1 MINSFYRMSGL
12 LALMLAC
19 ATPAFA
25 NEAEDSL
32 IKKGAFYG
40 DIRYRYETVNQDGP
54 APVTKDATASTIR
67 ARLGFKT
74 GIYRD
79 FQALFETDLIGRLG
93 NENYNDGKNGKTQ
106 FPVIADPAT
115 AELNQFWLSWAGL
128 PQTNIKAGRQVINLD
143 NQRFIGSVGWRQNDQ
158 TFDAASIE
166 NKSIEN
172 LALSYTYART
182 VNRVFGHEHPQ
193 GDWDGNT
200 HLAHAVYAFAPWLN
214 VAGYGYWLDFDIA
227 PASSN
232 KTYGLRVNGDVP
244 VNDVWTFFYE
254 AEAARQR
261 DNGNNP
267 ASYSESYYHV
277 APGIKGRSWTFQ
289 LGYEELG
296 GDGANAFQTP
306 LATLHAF
313 NGWADKFLT
322 TPATGLEDA
331 YGKVSYKISGLNEW
345 LDDTTLTA
353 VYHDFSGD
361 SSADYGS
368 ELDLSIG
375 RSFELPNAGQP
386 FKAVDVLFKYAD
398 YEADDAPFTDTQKA
412 WIQVGIKF

>member
-1 MINSFYRMSGL
+1 M
-12 LALMLAC
+12 
-19 ATPAFA
+19 
-25 NEAEDSL
+25 
-32 IKKGAFYG
+32 
-40 DIRYRYETVNQDGP
+40 
-54 APVTKDATASTIR
+54 
-67 ARLGFKT
+67 
-74 GIYRD
+74 D
-79 FQALFETDLIGRLG
+79 FQALFETDLVGRLG
-93 NENYNDGKNGKTQ
+93 DEDYNDGKNGKTQ

-115 AELNQFWLSWAGL
+115 AELNQFWLSWTGL
-128 PQTNIKAGRQVINLD
+128 PQTTIKAGRQVINLD

-158 TFDAASIE
+158 TFNAAAIE

-172 LALSYTYART
+172 LALSYTYVRT

-200 HLAHAVYAFAPWLN
+200 HLAHAAYAFAPWLN

-232 KTYGLRVNGDVP
+232 MTYGLRLTGDVP
-244 VNDVWTFFYE
+244 LNDAWTFFYE
-254 AEAARQR
+254 AEGAKQY
-261 DNGNNP
+261 DHGNNP
-267 ASYSESYYHV
+267 TNYDENYYLL
-277 APGIKGRSWTFQ
+277 APGIKGHGLTLQAGFES
-289 LGYEELG
+289 LG
-296 GDGANAFQTP
+296 GDGTNAFQTP

-361 SSADYGS
+361 RSADYGS
-368 ELDLSIG
+368 ELDLSVG
-375 RSFELPNAGQP
+375 KSFELPDAGQP

-412 WIQVGIKF
+412 WVQIGVKF

>member
-1 MINSFYRMSGL
+1 MINSFYRISGL
-12 LALMLAC
+12 LALILAC
-19 ATPAFA
+19 TAPAFA

-40 DIRYRYETVNQDGP
+40 DIRYRYETVDQDGP
-54 APVTKDATASTIR
+54 APIADDATASTLR

-74 GIYRD
+74 GVYKD
-79 FQALFETDLIGRLG
+79 FQAQFETDLVGRLG
-93 NENYNDGKNGKTQ
+93 DEDYNDGKNGKTQ

-115 AELNQFWLSWAGL
+115 AELNQLWILWSGL
-128 PQTNIKAGRQVINLD
+128 PQTTVKAGRQTINFD

-158 TFDAASIE
+158 TFDAAAIE

-193 GDWDGNT
+193 GDWDSNT
-200 HLAHAVYAFAPWLN
+200 HLAHASYVFAPWLN
-214 VAGYGYWLDFDIA
+214 ITGYGYWLDFNIA

-232 KTYGLRVNGDVP
+232 KTYGLRLTGDIP
-244 VNDVWTFFYE
+244 LNDAWTFFYE
-254 AEAARQR
+254 AEGAKQY

-267 ASYSESYYHV
+267 ANYNENYYLL
-277 APGIKGRSWTFQ
+277 APGIKGHGLTLQAGFES
-289 LGYEELG
+289 LG
-296 GDGANAFQTP
+296 GDGTNAFQTP

-331 YGKVSYKISGLNEW
+331 YGKVSYKISRLNEW

-361 SSADYGS
+361 SGSDYGS
-368 ELDLSIG
+368 ELDLSVG
-375 RSFELPNAGQP
+375 KSFELPDAGQP

-412 WIQVGIKF
+412 WIQIGVKF

>member
-1 MINSFYRMSGL
+1 MSGL
-12 LALMLAC
+12 LALMLTCTA
-19 ATPAFA
+19 PAFA

-40 DIRYRYETVNQDGP
+40 DIRYRYETVDQDGP
-54 APVTKDATASTIR
+54 APIADDATASTLR

-74 GIYRD
+74 GVYKD
-79 FQALFETDLIGRLG
+79 FQALFETDLVGRLG
-93 NENYNDGKNGKTQ
+93 DEDYNDGQNGKTQ

-115 AELNQFWLSWAGL
+115 AELNQLWLSWAGI
-128 PQTNIKAGRQVINLD
+128 PDSMVKVGRQVINLD
-143 NQRFIGSVGWRQNDQ
+143 NQRFVGSVGWRQNDQ

-166 NKSIEN
+166 NKSIDN
-172 LALSYTYART
+172 LALSYTYVRT

-200 HLAHAVYAFAPWLN
+200 HLAHASYAFAPWLN
-214 VAGYGYWLDFDIA
+214 VTGYGYWLDFDIA
-227 PASSN
+227 PTSSN
-232 KTYGLRVNGDVP
+232 KTYGLRLTGDVP
-244 VNDVWTFFYE
+244 VNDAWTLFYE
-254 AEAARQR
+254 AEGAKQYDHG
-261 DNGNNP
+261 DNT
-267 ASYSESYYHV
+267 ASYDETYFLLS
-277 APGIKGRSWTFQ
+277 PGIKGHGLTLQ
-289 LGYEELG
+289 AGYELLG
-296 GDGANAFQTP
+296 GDGTTAFQTP

-331 YGKVSYKISGLNEW
+331 YGKVSYKISRLNEW
-345 LDDTTLTA
+345 LDGTTLTA

-361 SSADYGS
+361 SGSDYGS
-368 ELDLSIG
+368 ELDFSVG
-375 RSFELPNAGQP
+375 KSFELPDAGQP

-412 WIQVGIKF
+412 WVQVGIKF